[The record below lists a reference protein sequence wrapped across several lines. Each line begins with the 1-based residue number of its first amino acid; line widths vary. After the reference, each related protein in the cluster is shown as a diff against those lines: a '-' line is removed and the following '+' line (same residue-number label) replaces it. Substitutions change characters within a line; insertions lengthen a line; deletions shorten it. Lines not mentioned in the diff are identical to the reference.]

1 MDWSIDTD
9 DQRRL
14 DAKKRADAAHTTGGG
29 QPDWAKIKRLA
40 DEDTCG
46 DCSEE
51 CHICI
56 AILAAREMLKVAAP
70 QAAVPESPKCR
81 GNNPFCPCQDGDLCH
96 YEGENPMAVPESQDG
111 LEHKVQAAREMIHN
125 LCSPRFAAEHREW
138 EMSIP
143 ARPDYDPDLVIADAI
158 RVLEAQLIATRAEL
172 RDLKLA
178 ASLAC
183 ELHGCASA
191 GCTMAQYH
199 QDVQKLLADLAA
211 KDAELREAKEQRG
224 RITSEDID
232 FIKNLCFQGPDMT
245 ERQERRAKRII
256 DEMRL
261 LAAQAKIANLTKGA

>member
-1 MDWSIDTD
+1 MIVCPFCNRIECPGYGCTPVTSTPDAGEREKTIIDLGQPYEMDWSIDTD

-111 LEHKVQAAREMIHN
+111 LPPVDEQYWSDVSQDVIEPNPELRCRE
-125 LCSPRFAAEHREW
+125 R
-138 EMSIP
+138 
-143 ARPDYDPDLVIADAI
+143 
-158 RVLEAQLIATRAEL
+158 QLIATKAEL
-172 RDLKLA
+172 RSLKLA

-191 GCTMAQYH
+191 ECTIC
-199 QDVQKLLADLAA
+199 LLY
-211 KDAELREAKEQRG
+211 
-224 RITSEDID
+224 TS
-232 FIKNLCFQGPDMT
+232 LH
-245 ERQERRAKRII
+245 
-256 DEMRL
+256 
-261 LAAQAKIANLTKGA
+261 

>member
-1 MDWSIDTD
+1 MIVCPFCNRIECPGYGCTPVTSTP
-9 DQRRL
+9 
-14 DAKKRADAAHTTGGG
+14 DAGEQPDAAQPTGGR
-29 QPDWAKIKRLA
+29 QPDWVKIKRLA

-111 LEHKVQAAREMIHN
+111 LPPVDEQYWSDVSQDVIEPNPELRCRE
-125 LCSPRFAAEHREW
+125 R
-138 EMSIP
+138 
-143 ARPDYDPDLVIADAI
+143 
-158 RVLEAQLIATRAEL
+158 QLIATQAEL
-172 RDLKLA
+172 RSLKLA

-199 QDVQKLLADLAA
+199 EVVQKLFADLAA
-211 KDAELREAKEQRG
+211 KDAQ
-224 RITSEDID
+224 
-232 FIKNLCFQGPDMT
+232 
-245 ERQERRAKRII
+245 
-256 DEMRL
+256 
-261 LAAQAKIANLTKGA
+261 IANLTKGA

>member
-1 MDWSIDTD
+1 
-9 DQRRL
+9 
-14 DAKKRADAAHTTGGG
+14 
-29 QPDWAKIKRLA
+29 
-40 DEDTCG
+40 
-46 DCSEE
+46 
-51 CHICI
+51 
-56 AILAAREMLKVAAP
+56 
-70 QAAVPESPKCR
+70 
-81 GNNPFCPCQDGDLCH
+81 
-96 YEGENPMAVPESQDG
+96 MAVPESQDG

-211 KDAELREAKEQRG
+211 KDAELREARKLIPADRVCQM
-224 RITSEDID
+224 ID
-232 FIKNLCFQGPDMT
+232 DFPNILPEVAQVMKASIRNGQCPHAVRVSLKLVPVTAYQSTD
-245 ERQERRAKRII
+245 RQIY
-256 DEMRL
+256 
-261 LAAQAKIANLTKGA
+261 